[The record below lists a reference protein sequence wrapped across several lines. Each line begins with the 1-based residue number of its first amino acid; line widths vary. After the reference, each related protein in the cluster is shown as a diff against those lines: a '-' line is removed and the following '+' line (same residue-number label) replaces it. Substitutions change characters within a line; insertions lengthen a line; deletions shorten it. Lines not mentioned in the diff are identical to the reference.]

1 MATKYLFSLSL
12 IHRLVSDRHLQ
23 SNAEYIRLQ
32 EEKAKSSDK
41 SVEVAVISGER
52 YVKEKPRIKKQK
64 EVANMKE
71 EAGPSGTV
79 EGAVP
84 LISIHDD
91 SLLLPHQQMEE
102 GQGDDDEKGLQNRL
116 NKSDEMEVGSIVSEA
131 DSASVT
137 GASIP
142 DPESNP
148 DSKGTTH
155 YIIETKMLPKCL

>member
-1 MATKYLFSLSL
+1 MLYSLSL
-12 IHRLVSDRHLQ
+12 SLSLPLSLPSFIHRLVSDRHLQ

-32 EEKAKSSDK
+32 EEKAKSGDK

-52 YVKEKPRIKKQK
+52 YQKEKPKVKKEK
-64 EVANMKE
+64 ETAATE

-84 LISIHDD
+84 LISVPAY
-91 SLLLPHQQMEE
+91 SLLLPPQQVVEEEE
-102 GQGDDDEKGLQNRL
+102 GQGQDDDKQGLQNRL
-116 NKSDEMEVGSIVSEA
+116 NKSDDMEVGSVVSEA

-142 DPESNP
+142 DLDSNP
-148 DSKGTTH
+148 DSKGAV
-155 YIIETKMLPKCL
+155 

>member
-1 MATKYLFSLSL
+1 MATKYLISLSL

-71 EAGPSGTV
+71 E
-79 EGAVP
+79 AVP

-155 YIIETKMLPKCL
+155 YIIETKMLPKRS